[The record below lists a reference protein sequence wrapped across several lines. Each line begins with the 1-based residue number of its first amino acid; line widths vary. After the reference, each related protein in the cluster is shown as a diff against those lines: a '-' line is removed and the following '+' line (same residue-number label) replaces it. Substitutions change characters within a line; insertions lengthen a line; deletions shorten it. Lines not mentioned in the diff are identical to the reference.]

1 LIYQNIIKSFCD
13 ILIAVILLIIFSP
26 VIFITAIGLC
36 IINHGSIFF
45 IQKRPGYKCVP
56 FNIYKFKTMKDL
68 YDQNGELLP
77 DEIRITKIGKLV
89 RTFSIDELL
98 QLINVIKGDMSL
110 VGPRP
115 LLMQYLERYSE
126 DQIKR
131 HNVKP
136 GITGWAQVN
145 GRNAISWQKKFEFDL
160 EYVHKIS
167 FLLDF
172 KILLKTFIKV
182 ISRNDINSDGHA
194 TMQEFNGNKLL

>member
-1 LIYQNIIKSFCD
+1 MIYKNIIKPFCD
-13 ILIAVILLIIFSP
+13 ILIAVILLILFSP
-26 VIFITAIGLC
+26 VIIITAIGLYV
-36 IINHGSIFF
+36 INQGSIFF

-56 FNIYKFKTMKDL
+56 FNIYKFKTMKDI
-68 YDQNGELLP
+68 YDQNGKLLP

-89 RTFSIDELL
+89 RTLSIDEIL

-160 EYVHKIS
+160 EYIHKIS

-172 KILLKTFIKV
+172 KILLKTLIKV
-182 ISRNDINSDGHA
+182 ISRNDISSDGHA
-194 TMQEFNGNKLL
+194 SMEEFNGNKLL

>member
-1 LIYQNIIKSFCD
+1 
-13 ILIAVILLIIFSP
+13 
-26 VIFITAIGLC
+26 
-36 IINHGSIFF
+36 
-45 IQKRPGYKCVP
+45 
-56 FNIYKFKTMKDL
+56 MKDL

-89 RTFSIDELL
+89 RNLSIDELL

-182 ISRNDINSDGHA
+182 ISRNDINCDGHA